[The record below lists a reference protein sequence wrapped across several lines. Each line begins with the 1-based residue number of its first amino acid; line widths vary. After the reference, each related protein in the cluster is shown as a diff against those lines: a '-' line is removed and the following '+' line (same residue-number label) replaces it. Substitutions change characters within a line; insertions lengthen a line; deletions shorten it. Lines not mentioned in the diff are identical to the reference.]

1 MSLLRSLVARLDRRA
16 AALTRKRPDE
26 LPAPPAIRL
35 VGHLTAATGVGE
47 VARNALQALR
57 STGAEV
63 CWRDIEPHPTLHDV
77 DAPATSV
84 DLPHAA
90 VNLLHTNAADTRRAY
105 RLLGRRFF
113 DGRTNI
119 GHWSWEMPRFP
130 SRWHGAFALYDEIWV
145 DSRYTQSALGA
156 VSPIPVVQMPS
167 AVAPAPPAAL
177 PRAHFG
183 LPDDRF
189 VFLFMCDAC
198 SILERKNPRALIRA
212 FRHAFGTPRPGGPL
226 LVLKLN
232 NLDLARRKPQLY
244 ALSEH
249 DIETLVAEL
258 DAVGGML
265 IDRRLD
271 RAENSALMDACDAY
285 ISLHRCEGFGM
296 TMAEAMFFG
305 KPCIATAYSG
315 NVDFMSPLNSYLVG
329 YELVELERSWGP
341 YEAGDVWAEADA
353 EHAAA
358 QMKQV
363 FSHRDEAAARG
374 RRAATDIRRTNG
386 LATVGHA
393 MQRRLQHVV
402 LHRRES
408 RRLF

>member
-1 MSLLRSLVARLDRRA
+1 MNRLRSLVARLDRRA
-16 AALTRKRPDE
+16 AALTRTRPDE
-26 LPAPPAIRL
+26 LPAPPAIRF
-35 VGHLTAATGVGE
+35 VGHLTAATGIGE

-57 STGAEV
+57 SSGAEV
-63 CWRDIEPHPTLHDV
+63 CWRDIEPHPTLHDA

-84 DLPHAA
+84 DLPHAT

-130 SRWHGAFALYDEIWV
+130 GRWHGAFALYDEIWV

-156 VSPIPVVQMPS
+156 VSPIPVVQIPS
-167 AVAPAPPAAL
+167 AVAPAVPAAL
-177 PRAHFG
+177 LRAHFG

-212 FRHAFGTPRPGGPL
+212 FRHAFGAPRPGGPL
-226 LVLKLN
+226 LALKLN
-232 NLDLARRKPQLY
+232 NLDLARRKPQQY

-249 DIETLVAEL
+249 DLETLVAEL
-258 DAVGGML
+258 DAVGGIL

-271 RAENSALMDACDAY
+271 RAENSALMNACDAY
-285 ISLHRCEGFGM
+285 VSLHRCEGFGM

-305 KPCIATAYSG
+305 KPCIATSYSG
-315 NVDFMSPLNSYLVG
+315 NIDFMTPSNSYLVG
-329 YELVELERSWGP
+329 YELVELERDWGP
-341 YEAGDVWAEADA
+341 YEAGDVWAEPDI
-353 EHAAA
+353 EHAALLM
-358 QMKQV
+358 QQV
-363 FSHRDEAAARG
+363 FTRSEESRLRG
-374 RRAATDIRRTNG
+374 QRAADDIRRG
-386 LATVGHA
+386 WGPQAGARAMLQRLA
-393 MQRRLQHVV
+393 L
-402 LHRRES
+402 REWWA
-408 RRLF
+408 